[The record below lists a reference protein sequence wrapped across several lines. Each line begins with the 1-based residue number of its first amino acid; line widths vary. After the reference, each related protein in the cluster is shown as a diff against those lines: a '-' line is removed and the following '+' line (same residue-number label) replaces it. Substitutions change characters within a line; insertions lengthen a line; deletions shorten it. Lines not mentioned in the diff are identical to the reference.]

1 MRSRKDR
8 ARRAPVSRSTHRR
21 SLERG
26 GRLALQVDH
35 SLVPSVDGERG
46 AQEQRQHA
54 CAQQLRIAD
63 RPVRVQ
69 KLSPSGCRQQA
80 PEQRQVDR
88 GVPRQ
93 MSIQSITPAAPQSS
107 STSRCRMCRSPRTSA
122 EASGAPGSRAASSTS
137 RTLAGARH
145 SPSRSTSPIRSAARG
160 TRSAMSPR
168 PIGSLDSSQAGSTVA
183 AVSLSCSARRKVA
196 SGRASRPMVGVT
208 ACGVRRFRSRDQRRA
223 KKRPPVALGGPAK
236 EDRHR
241 NRQRREPRQ
250 QRHLALDPGDNRL
263 PAREPGHPAAVD
275 KPHGVIPALRK
286 QAQLR
291 RLERL
296 ELAAINRYA
305 RSQSTTTTALH
316 SCTAPAYRRR

>member
-183 AVSLSCSARRKVA
+183 ASRCRAARAEKWQADAPAGPWSASLHAESAVSVPGISAAPKTATGSPRRA
-196 SGRASRPMVGVT
+196 GQRQAQESAAARAAAAAPSR
-208 ACGVRRFRSRDQRRA
+208 ARSR
-223 KKRPPVALGGPAK
+223 G
-236 EDRHR
+236 
-241 NRQRREPRQ
+241 
-250 QRHLALDPGDNRL
+250 
-263 PAREPGHPAAVD
+263 
-275 KPHGVIPALRK
+275 
-286 QAQLR
+286 
-291 RLERL
+291 
-296 ELAAINRYA
+296 
-305 RSQSTTTTALH
+305 
-316 SCTAPAYRRR
+316 